1 MRNQHRPITLK
12 PQLESMEARDVPSVL
27 SVRPL
32 AGTRVASRHVTVPAR
47 PALVS
52 RVVSNL
58 SHSVNSMVSRPSI
71 SVSATTMA
79 ATRSLNIVV
88 SPTVSTGNTDVGDV
102 KNGPLAKAGAR
113 LIALYQSFVNSG
125 GQETSARAGSI
136 QVVGNQVR
144 VDIRGT
150 TSVGALASTLSSMGM
165 QVEHTDAN
173 TRTVEGLLPISQLPA
188 VAQLSQV
195 TTISPV
201 SNPVLR

>member
-1 MRNQHRPITLK
+1 M
-12 PQLESMEARDVPSVL
+12 
-27 SVRPL
+27 
-32 AGTRVASRHVTVPAR
+32 GTN
-47 PALVS
+47 VS
-52 RVVSNL
+52 
-58 SHSVNSMVSRPSI
+58 
-71 SVSATTMA
+71 
-79 ATRSLNIVV
+79 
-88 SPTVSTGNTDVGDV
+88 STNTNVGDV
-102 KNGPLAKAGAR
+102 KNGPLAKAGAS

-150 TSVGALASTLSSMGM
+150 TNVGALASTLSSMGM
-165 QVEHTDAN
+165 HVEHTDAN

-201 SNPVLR
+201 SNPITR